1 MKSPRAQRR
10 RLEQEQKRADV
21 IRAAS
26 SIFGEK
32 GYEGAQIAEIA
43 AAAELSLAS
52 LYALFEGK
60 EQLYQAVIEVAAVSI
75 REIVFDKIEPVPDP
89 AERLL
94 TLVDSLFD
102 CFEQNRDLLRIYTR
116 STGGLPWRMRSS
128 LGDSAVTIFQN
139 FIDWVAELAHDAQ
152 KAGYLR
158 GLDPEAF
165 ALTLVGSVTTTAAF
179 AIERA
184 PGRPLT
190 DSASGVRA
198 ICKRILHGAE
208 PL

>member
-1 MKSPRAQRR
+1 MESPRAQRR
-10 RLEQEQKRADV
+10 RLEQEQRRADV
-21 IRAAS
+21 VRAAS

-43 AAAELSLAS
+43 AAAEVSLAS

-184 PGRPLT
+184 PGQSLT
-190 DSASGVRA
+190 ESASGVRA
-198 ICKRILHGAE
+198 VCKRILHGAE

>member
-1 MKSPRAQRR
+1 MESPRAQRR
-10 RLEQEQKRADV
+10 RLEQEQRRADV
-21 IRAAS
+21 VRAAS

-43 AAAELSLAS
+43 AAAEVSLAS

-60 EQLYQAVIEVAAVSI
+60 EQLYQAVIEVAAASI

-139 FIDWVAELAHDAQ
+139 FIDWVAELAHDAR

>member
-1 MKSPRAQRR
+1 M
-10 RLEQEQKRADV
+10 EQEQRRADV
-21 IRAAS
+21 LRAAS
-26 SIFGEK
+26 GIFGEK

-43 AAAELSLAS
+43 AAAEVSLAS
-52 LYALFEGK
+52 VYALFEGK
-60 EQLYQAVIEVAAVSI
+60 EQLYQAVIEVAAVAI
-75 REIVFDKIEPVPDP
+75 REIVFDKVEPVVDP

-128 LGDSAVTIFQN
+128 LGDSAVSIFQH
-139 FIDWVAELAHDAQ
+139 FIDWVAELADEAQ
-152 KAGYLR
+152 QAGYLR
-158 GLDPEAF
+158 DLDAKTF

-184 PGRPLT
+184 PEQPLT
-190 DSASGVRA
+190 DLADGVRA
-198 ICKRILHGAE
+198 ICKRSLRGVE
-208 PL
+208 PK

>member
-1 MKSPRAQRR
+1 MESPRAQRR
-10 RLEQEQKRADV
+10 RLELEQRRADV

-43 AAAELSLAS
+43 AAAEVSLAS

-128 LGDSAVTIFQN
+128 MGDSAVTIFQN
-139 FIDWVAELAHDAQ
+139 FIDWVAELAQDAQ
-152 KAGYLR
+152 KAGCLR
-158 GLDPEAF
+158 DLDPEAF

-184 PGRPLT
+184 PGQPLT
-190 DSASGVRA
+190 ESASGVRA

>member
-1 MKSPRAQRR
+1 MESPRAQRR
-10 RLEQEQKRADV
+10 RLEQEQRRADV
-21 IRAAS
+21 VRAAS

-43 AAAELSLAS
+43 AAAEISLAS

-158 GLDPEAF
+158 GLDPDSF

-184 PGRPLT
+184 PGQSLT
-190 DSASGVRA
+190 ESASGVRA
-198 ICKRILHGAE
+198 VCKRILHGAE

>member
-1 MKSPRAQRR
+1 MESPRAQRR
-10 RLEQEQKRADV
+10 RLELEQRRADV

-43 AAAELSLAS
+43 AAAEVSLAS

-128 LGDSAVTIFQN
+128 MGDSAVTIFQN
-139 FIDWVAELAHDAQ
+139 FIDWVAELAQDAQ
-152 KAGYLR
+152 KAGYLQC
-158 GLDPEAF
+158 LDPEAF

-184 PGRPLT
+184 PGQPLT
-190 DSASGVRA
+190 ESASGVRA